1 LGRNT
6 EAYYQVL
13 EDVGAGG
20 WHPERDARP
29 WVRFCLRAHYLQ
41 AITTMRRREEIESL
55 WNACVE
61 LTEDHRLPERCAA
74 GLMDAA
80 LGVRIRRK
88 IYRSSTEAA
97 TGEELS
103 DLTASRDLK
112 AMVDADLLEAVGER
126 RARYYLASDVLTQLR
141 DEIRSNRPAESAD
154 DPFALVRE
162 RRQLKLA

>member
-1 LGRNT
+1 
-6 EAYYQVL
+6 
-13 EDVGAGG
+13 
-20 WHPERDARP
+20 
-29 WVRFCLRAHYLQ
+29 
-41 AITTMRRREEIESL
+41 MRRREEIERL

-61 LTEDHRLPERCAA
+61 LSERHRLPERCAA

-97 TGEELS
+97 TGEEIS

-112 AMVDADLLEAVGER
+112 AMVDAELLNAVGER
-126 RARYYLASDVLTQLR
+126 RGRYYLGAEVLTKLR
-141 DEIRSNRPAESAD
+141 EDIRAQRPAEAAD
-154 DPFALVRE
+154 DPFAMVRE